1 MKNKFLLFIETPEK
15 QIESHTE
22 RAMASVNVA
31 NCGNG
36 FWLHF
41 QFVGDNERLEV
52 FECVDCVICA
62 YKTVF
67 CRIVCNGRKSKR
79 YSKRFVKV
87 MLRSPISI
95 CSIAFF
101 EIQLNHL
108 IYGLHF
114 HAHETRGS
122 RISIERERVTAMRDF
137 PHAFFATLQTFD
149 MFRLSATEHAWLP
162 LNCIQRRIWESGI
175 VRVHSEFGGGNSL
188 SLPLANREWKEEIYK
203 PILNWKS

>member
-1 MKNKFLLFIETPEK
+1 MHALVRFTYKILISSRSSVNNMKHKFLLFIETPEK

-52 FECVDCVICA
+52 YECVDCVICA

-79 YSKRFVKV
+79 
-87 MLRSPISI
+87 
-95 CSIAFF
+95 
-101 EIQLNHL
+101 
-108 IYGLHF
+108 
-114 HAHETRGS
+114 
-122 RISIERERVTAMRDF
+122 
-137 PHAFFATLQTFD
+137 
-149 MFRLSATEHAWLP
+149 
-162 LNCIQRRIWESGI
+162 
-175 VRVHSEFGGGNSL
+175 
-188 SLPLANREWKEEIYK
+188 
-203 PILNWKS
+203 